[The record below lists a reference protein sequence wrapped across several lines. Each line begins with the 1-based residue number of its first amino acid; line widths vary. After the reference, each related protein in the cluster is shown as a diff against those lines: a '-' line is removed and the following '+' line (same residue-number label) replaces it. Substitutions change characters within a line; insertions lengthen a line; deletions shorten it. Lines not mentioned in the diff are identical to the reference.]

1 MPFSELVKVFAATG
15 KDTGRVLRSIVANYH
30 TNLAKAEA
38 RREKQGREKV
48 QDKDNF
54 FPIMRLLLPQ
64 VDRARSSY
72 NLKQV
77 RISLSRSC
85 SLALCLSLPHTTHSH
100 AHSVSRDLFVSP
112 FPLILGH
119 HSVDHRSL
127 LPPLPPRVRL
137 TAIRIANCTSH
148 LHHHRAQSSMAK
160 LFIKVLGL
168 PDRDAKKLEEWND
181 VSINPELSGDFPALV
196 QDVANSRIVGA
207 AGKRDFKPLTV
218 GEVGLL
224 VLFLKRTSLPFSLS
238 RTRFSELA
246 HCVLFCITL
255 AWVVVEFAM
264 AHVHALAHRVCS
276 STSGWTN

>member
-85 SLALCLSLPHTTHSH
+85 SLALCLSLPHTHTHTHTQSLEISSSRPSSH
-100 AHSVSRDLFVSP
+100 SRPSLCRSSLAFATLTTSRSTHRNSDRQLHVAPAPPPGTVFHGETVHQS
-112 FPLILGH
+112 LGT
-119 HSVDHRSL
+119 
-127 LPPLPPRVRL
+127 PR
-137 TAIRIANCTSH
+137 
-148 LHHHRAQSSMAK
+148 
-160 LFIKVLGL
+160 
-168 PDRDAKKLEEWND
+168 P
-181 VSINPELSGDFPALV
+181 
-196 QDVANSRIVGA
+196 
-207 AGKRDFKPLTV
+207 
-218 GEVGLL
+218 
-224 VLFLKRTSLPFSLS
+224 
-238 RTRFSELA
+238 
-246 HCVLFCITL
+246 
-255 AWVVVEFAM
+255 
-264 AHVHALAHRVCS
+264 
-276 STSGWTN
+276 